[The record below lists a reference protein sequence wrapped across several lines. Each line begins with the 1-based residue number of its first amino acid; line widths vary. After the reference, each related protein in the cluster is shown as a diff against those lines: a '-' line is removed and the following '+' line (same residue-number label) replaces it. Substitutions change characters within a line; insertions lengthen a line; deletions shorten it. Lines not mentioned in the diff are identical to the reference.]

1 MHYNLKQLLIDS
13 NNCFKTDKELV
24 NFVKQYFNI
33 YTKINQTIKYEIKF
47 DCNDEKENNEN
58 LKGLSEL
65 RLNLY
70 KNNENFKN
78 LLDNVFKIFDIY
90 NDIYNR
96 CEDIID
102 LVNSNNIRFL
112 EKELS
117 SSGENESDIIN
128 FYILKINNIV
138 DKFKNINL
146 NF

>member
-33 YTKINQTIKYEIKF
+33 YTKINQTIKYNFE
-47 DCNDEKENNEN
+47 CSDEKENNEN
-58 LKGLSEL
+58 VKGLSDL

-90 NDIYNR
+90 HDIYNR

-117 SSGENESDIIN
+117 SSSSENELDIIN
-128 FYILKINNIV
+128 FYIQKINNIV